1 MKRHVLL
8 SLAVAGLMSAVGVAQ
23 ATPPQTTPPQTPPAQ
38 AAPVMQ
44 EMTIVGCVV
53 KSTRPNAYLIE
64 RAVDPAKKD
73 DQPRTYRIQ
82 AQMEDPDFET
92 HVNAKVE
99 FKGSAEARAD
109 AAAGRK
115 NRRERSAGVQ
125 REELPARRG
134 HLHPALTQVAKKAE
148 GRRQRAESKNIL
160 PFAF

>member
-8 SLAVAGLMSAVGVAQ
+8 SLAIAALMSAVGIAQ

-99 FKGSAEARAD
+99 FKGSAEVKPVPTPPPGGKIDEKDLPVFSVKSFQRVAD
-109 AAAGRK
+109 TCT
-115 NRRERSAGVQ
+115 
-125 REELPARRG
+125 P
-134 HLHPALTQVAKKAE
+134 H
-148 GRRQRAESKNIL
+148 
-160 PFAF
+160 